1 MPDDARPPA
10 DVPTQPP
17 PASDRPP
24 IDPRPP
30 GSADQPTEPRPPAS
44 EDPPTQPRPPVY
56 DAPPTVPPWPP
67 APPAPE
73 PSGPQPSAPQR
84 RSRLR
89 QFVVGAVVGGLC
101 GAVVASGAFVAFDNN
116 DSSSTA
122 PKPAKGTTEIA
133 RESSSI
139 GRNGDVA
146 GIIAKVEPAVF
157 AVTVDSGGRQSAG
170 TGFAIS
176 PDGFAVTNAHVV
188 ENAQQVKTEF
198 NDGRTLDAR
207 VVGRDP
213 SADVAVLKLSG
224 TGLPVA
230 CLADSNKVQVGDD
243 VVAIGNAL
251 ALEGG
256 LSVTRGIIS
265 GPPRPGGEI
274 GTAIES
280 VLQTD
285 AAINPGNS
293 GGPLVDANGCVI
305 GINTAIA
312 SGSPT
317 QPAQNVGFAI
327 PMSLAK
333 TVVDD
338 IEAGRKPAF
347 LGVGT
352 SDLTPQLKS
361 QLGVN
366 VDNGAVIDSITS
378 GSPADDAGIRRGDVI
393 VQIGDEQIKSGGAV
407 ATAVRKHHPG
417 DKVSIVIVRGS
428 DRKTVQATLT
438 ERSDVQ

>member
-1 MPDDARPPA
+1 MPDDAVPPA

-17 PASDRPP
+17 PAYDQPP

-30 GSADQPTEPRPPAS
+30 GSGEPLTQPPS
-44 EDPPTQPRPPVY
+44 EPPTQPRPPEY

-67 APPAPE
+67 VSPGPA
-73 PSGPQPSAPQR
+73 PSGPSPAEPRR

-101 GAVVASGAFVAFDNN
+101 GAVVASGAFVAFDR
-116 DSSSTA
+116 DETTSTA

-139 GRNGDVA
+139 GRNGDIA

-170 TGFAIS
+170 TGFVIS
-176 PDGFAVTNAHVV
+176 ADGFAVTNAHVV

-265 GPPRPGGEI
+265 GPPRPGAEI

-293 GGPLVDANGCVI
+293 GGPLADANGCVI
-305 GINTAIA
+305 GINTAVA
-312 SGSPT
+312 AGSPT

-352 SDLTPQLKS
+352 ADLTPALKD

-366 VDNGAVIDSITS
+366 VDDGAVVDSITS
-378 GSPADDAGIRRGDVI
+378 GSPADNAGIRRGDVI

-417 DKVSIVIVRGS
+417 DKVTVVVVRGS
-428 DRKTVQATLT
+428 DRKTVEATLV

>member
-1 MPDDARPPA
+1 
-10 DVPTQPP
+10 
-17 PASDRPP
+17 
-24 IDPRPP
+24 
-30 GSADQPTEPRPPAS
+30 
-44 EDPPTQPRPPVY
+44 
-56 DAPPTVPPWPP
+56 
-67 APPAPE
+67 
-73 PSGPQPSAPQR
+73 
-84 RSRLR
+84 L
-89 QFVVGAVVGGLC
+89 VGAL
-101 GAVVASGAFVAFDNN
+101 VASGAWFAFGRD
-116 DSSSTA
+116 DTSTTTV
-122 PKPAKGTTEIA
+122 KPAQKTNEVA
-133 RESSSI
+133 RESSTI
-139 GRNGDVA
+139 GRNGDIA

-157 AVTVDSGGRQSAG
+157 AVTVDQGGRQSAG
-170 TGFAIS
+170 TGFVIS
-176 PDGFAVTNAHVV
+176 ADGFAVTNAHVV
-188 ENAQQVKTEF
+188 ENAQQVKTQF
-198 NDGRTLDAR
+198 NDGRSVDAR

-213 SADVAVLKLSG
+213 SADVAVLKLNG

-265 GPPRPGGEI
+265 GPPRPGAEI

-305 GINTAIA
+305 GINTAVA
-312 SGSPT
+312 SGSAT

-327 PMSLAK
+327 PISLAK

-352 SDLTPQLKS
+352 TDLTPELKS
-361 QLGVN
+361 QVDVN
-366 VDNGAVIDSITS
+366 VDAGAVVDSISS
-378 GSPADDAGIRRGDVI
+378 GSPADDAGIQRGDVI
-393 VQIGDEQIKSGGAV
+393 VQIGDEQVKNGGGV

-417 DKVSIVIVRGS
+417 DKVSVVFVRGS
-428 DRKTVQATLT
+428 DRKTVEVTLT
-438 ERSDVQ
+438 ERSDVG

>member
-1 MPDDARPPA
+1 
-10 DVPTQPP
+10 V
-17 PASDRPP
+17 
-24 IDPRPP
+24 
-30 GSADQPTEPRPPAS
+30 
-44 EDPPTQPRPPVY
+44 
-56 DAPPTVPPWPP
+56 
-67 APPAPE
+67 
-73 PSGPQPSAPQR
+73 
-84 RSRLR
+84 
-89 QFVVGAVVGGLC
+89 
-101 GAVVASGAFVAFDNN
+101 
-116 DSSSTA
+116 
-122 PKPAKGTTEIA
+122 
-133 RESSSI
+133 
-139 GRNGDVA
+139 
-146 GIIAKVEPAVF
+146 
-157 AVTVDSGGRQSAG
+157 
-170 TGFAIS
+170 IS

-188 ENAQQVKTEF
+188 GNAQQVKTEF
-198 NDGRTLDAR
+198 NDGRTMDAR

-213 SADVAVLKLSG
+213 SADVAVLKLNA
-224 TGLPVA
+224 TGLQAA

-265 GPPRPGGEI
+265 GPPRPGAEI

-305 GINTAIA
+305 GINTAVA
-312 SGSPT
+312 AGSLT

-327 PMSLAK
+327 PISLAK

-352 SDLTPQLKS
+352 TDVTPELKRQLD
-361 QLGVN
+361 VN
-366 VDNGAVIDSITS
+366 VDDGAVVDSITS
-378 GSPADDAGIRRGDVI
+378 GSPADDAGIQRGDVI
-393 VQIGDEQIKSGGAV
+393 VQIGREQVKSGGGV

-417 DKVSIVIVRGS
+417 DKVSVTFVRGS
-428 DRKTVQATLT
+428 ERRTVEVTLV

>member
-1 MPDDARPPA
+1 MPEDA
-10 DVPTQPP
+10 V
-17 PASDRPP
+17 
-24 IDPRPP
+24 PP
-30 GSADQPTEPRPPAS
+30 GD
-44 EDPPTQPRPPVY
+44 DPTQPRPPAQE
-56 DAPPTVPPWPP
+56 DPPTEPRPSAYDEPRTGPRAPAYDEPPPAPPWPP
-67 APPAPE
+67 APPGPP
-73 PSGPQPSAPQR
+73 PSDPGR
-84 RSRLR
+84 RSRLG
-89 QFVVGAVVGGLC
+89 QLLVGALVGGLV
-101 GAVVASGAFVAFDNN
+101 GALVASGAWFAFGRD
-116 DSSSTA
+116 DTSTTTV
-122 PKPAKGTTEIA
+122 KPAQKTNEVA
-133 RESSSI
+133 RESSTI
-139 GRNGDVA
+139 GRNGDIA

-157 AVTVDSGGRQSAG
+157 AVTVDQGGRQSAG
-170 TGFAIS
+170 TGFVIS
-176 PDGFAVTNAHVV
+176 ADGFAVTNAHVV
-188 ENAQQVKTEF
+188 ENAQQVKTQF
-198 NDGRTLDAR
+198 NDGRSVDAR

-213 SADVAVLKLSG
+213 SADVAVLKLNG

-265 GPPRPGGEI
+265 GPPRPGAEI

-305 GINTAIA
+305 GINTAVA
-312 SGSPT
+312 SGSAT

-327 PMSLAK
+327 PISLAK

-352 SDLTPQLKS
+352 TDLTPELKS
-361 QLGVN
+361 QVDVN
-366 VDNGAVIDSITS
+366 VDAGAVVDSISS
-378 GSPADDAGIRRGDVI
+378 GSPADDAGIQRGDVI
-393 VQIGDEQIKSGGAV
+393 VQIGDEQVKNGGGV

-417 DKVSIVIVRGS
+417 DKVSVVFVRGS
-428 DRKTVQATLT
+428 DRKTVEVTLT
-438 ERSDVQ
+438 ERSDVG